1 MYNPP
6 LFLISSKCTGSFF
19 NKIHVPKTCCVAISN
34 YNWQLYYN
42 IDKNVTSIEELL
54 KQKIVTTVFENDL
67 FELIINTEDINTK
80 KYLIDIC
87 VPNYVHPTVNELLD
101 ILNFTID
108 YPNYDLNPINK
119 QHIKDIQ
126 FHVSSY
132 YYTSLYEN
140 LDDEEVNFGN
150 FNLFCFDRLETLN
163 NHFQYFEVEK
173 TTAHNH
179 PISRYFRIILVHNSL
194 ISLTQSFN

>member
-1 MYNPP
+1 MDNPP
-6 LFLISSKCTGSFF
+6 LFLISSKYTGSFF
-19 NKIHVPKTCCVAISN
+19 NKIHVPKTCCVSISN
-34 YNWQLYYN
+34 YDWQLYHN
-42 IDKNVTSIEELL
+42 IDKSVMSIEELL
-54 KQKIVTTVFENDL
+54 KLKIVTNVFENDL
-67 FELIINTEDINTK
+67 VELLINTEDINTK

-87 VPNYVHPTVNELLD
+87 FPNYVHPTVNELLD
-101 ILNFTID
+101 ILNLPVD
-108 YPNYDLNPINK
+108 YPNYNLNPIIK
-119 QHIKDIQ
+119 QHIIDIQ

-150 FNLFCFDRLETLN
+150 FNLFCFDRLSD
-163 NHFQYFEVEK
+163 NHFKYFEMERI
-173 TTAHNH
+173 TAPN